1 MDTLLPTVVGV
12 AARVV
17 GALDRFS
24 LFVSPDAGRAAHEAD
39 VAERTA
45 RLRRREDAAAPHP
58 RLVRVRRVGPES
70 VLLFVNEGGPA
81 HDLVL
86 EAGGAL
92 HALGRLGAGKAAL
105 ARIPAGAR
113 AVRLHY
119 RDASGHA
126 AAETVP
132 LDA

>member
-1 MDTLLPTVVGV
+1 M
-12 AARVV
+12 
-17 GALDRFS
+17 
-24 LFVSPDAGRAAHEAD
+24 
-39 VAERTA
+39 
-45 RLRRREDAAAPHP
+45 
-58 RLVRVRRVGPES
+58 GPES

-105 ARIPAGAR
+105 ARIPANAR
-113 AVRLHY
+113 TVRLHY
-119 RDASGHA
+119 YDAEGHA
-126 AAETVP
+126 ASETVP